1 MGLMRLSVPR
11 RLVPVVAATALV
23 LSWASGSPAQG
34 KRAPGSASAATPDSA
49 QLDRLAAKSREDI
62 AKYRATLGPVLAFF
76 ERELARQTE
85 LAAARRDL
93 YERGALTEAE
103 LREGRRALVA
113 AQKDVDE
120 QRRAITEAD
129 RMMGESRMADVARA
143 RPLARGQYEEIAG
156 LVRFAG
162 VAEWTLAVDTPK
174 LQRFF
179 QGRFGRALPISAF
192 GQTALHDRMG
202 FDHRHALDVAVHP
215 DGPEGRAVM
224 AYLRASGIPFI
235 AAWGAIPGSTSGAHI
250 HVGQAS
256 PRLTVRR

>member
-1 MGLMRLSVPR
+1 MLRPSVPR
-11 RLVPVVAATALV
+11 RLVLVVIGAALLLA
-23 LSWASGSPAQG
+23 WASGAPAQS
-34 KRAPGSASAATPDSA
+34 KRAPGSASAATSDSV

-62 AKYRATLGPVLAFF
+62 AKYRATLGPVLAFY

-85 LAAARRDL
+85 LAAARQDL
-93 YERGALTEAE
+93 YERGAMTEADV
-103 LREGRRALVA
+103 RQGKRALAA

-120 QRRAITEAD
+120 QRRAITDAD

-162 VAEWTLAVDTPK
+162 VAEWALAVDTAK

-179 QGRFGRALPISAF
+179 QERFGRALPISAF

-202 FDHRHALDVAVHP
+202 FDHRNALDVALHP
-215 DGPEGRAVM
+215 DSPEGRALM
-224 AYLRASGIPFI
+224 TYLVKSGIPFI
-235 AAWGAIPGSTSGAHI
+235 AAWGTVPGQTSGAHI
-250 HVGQAS
+250 HVGQPS
-256 PRLTVRR
+256 PRLLVRR